1 MSVNN
6 KIDPMQPPISPLYFD
21 EGEDDVDND
30 KQFLLKRETTKRKSR
45 RRTYNP
51 KNNGGILGSI
61 PSIIVQKKLISLR
74 SILLASSLSLTLLT
88 FWLLDSLKDPVFA
101 TMVEGNLNKH
111 QPLAKMASVGGT
123 LVLVVLM
130 EVISHARRKRGNN
143 ADSDKVMSDEEV
155 EDGGGVWTKM
165 AIGSQQNQ
173 QENYFYDGNDDTDT
187 NNSNKIPISTFKV
200 VGFAYIFAFGLLSY
214 FISLHPDFAGVINV
228 DDPLSIT
235 SSDEMKK
242 QHVWYFLGYFQYI
255 CIESF
260 GSIAVATFWSFA
272 NSTLTLKAAKTY
284 YGFIIAIAQIGA
296 IGGSTIATSNNISI
310 PNFFQIACLG
320 ILLQIGVM
328 QIYGHKFP
336 YPMQEDDDV
345 IFFNDEDINDYET
358 ELEKKALKARRDKRS
373 TSAHQIS
380 ITKQKDENGRFQG
393 AKVFFSGVFLILK
406 YNYLLLIL
414 GVSCLYEISLTC
426 LDYEMKL
433 IGLDR
438 FTAPPDVMG
447 DINEANEAY
456 SETNSTA
463 DAFATFMGRYGQLT
477 NLLSLLL
484 SYYLFPYLM
493 SNYGLKH
500 TLRLFPSLLLCVMF
514 MAFVA
519 LPMNLPVLFVS
530 MSLLKALTYSI
541 NDPAKEILYIPTSN
555 VVKFKAK
562 FWIDVVGARIAKA
575 IGSSINTYAGTAER
589 IVQYGSLP
597 SVLTSVALW
606 LVCYAAGMKF
616 DELLENGDIVG
627 IEEDEAENSFSSFDE
642 GCDDDEEEASILN
655 ENDNSLV
662 RAYSSDSG
670 WESSVTVEL
679 VQSSIPEHASRDTV
693 VSNK

>member
-6 KIDPMQPPISPLYFD
+6 KIDPTQPPTSPLYYD
-21 EGEDDVDND
+21 EGEDDADND
-30 KQFLLKRETTKRKSR
+30 KQFLLSRETTKRKNR
-45 RRTYNP
+45 KRTYNP
-51 KNNGGILGSI
+51 KNKGGILGPL
-61 PSIIVQKKLISLR
+61 PSLIIQKKLINLR
-74 SILLASSLSLTLLT
+74 SILLASSLSLTLLA

-123 LVLVVLM
+123 LVLVILM
-130 EVISHARRKRGNN
+130 EVVSHGRRKKGTDVGNN
-143 ADSDKVMSDEEV
+143 KIMSDKEV

-165 AIGSQQNQ
+165 SIGSQQHQ
-173 QENYFYDGNDDTDT
+173 HEDYTYDGYDDTDT

-200 VGFAYIFAFGLLSY
+200 VGCAYIFTFGLLSY
-214 FISLHPDFAGVINV
+214 LISLHPDFAGVIDV
-228 DDPLSIT
+228 DDPSLISPPEEI
-235 SSDEMKK
+235 KK
-242 QHVWYFLGYFQYI
+242 KHVWYFLGYFQYI

-260 GSIAVATFWSFA
+260 GSIAVATFWSFT

-296 IGGSTIATSNNISI
+296 IGGSTIATFNTISI
-310 PNFFQIACLG
+310 PKFFQMACLG

-328 QIYGHKFP
+328 QIYGHQFP

-345 IFFNDEDINDYET
+345 IFFNDEDINDYEA
-358 ELEKKALKARRDKRS
+358 ELEKKALKARREKRNRGG
-373 TSAHQIS
+373 HQIS
-380 ITKQKDENGRFQG
+380 ITKKEENGRFQG
-393 AKVFFSGVFLILK
+393 ARVYFSGVFLILK

-438 FTAPPDVMG
+438 FTAPPDVIG
-447 DINEANEAY
+447 DINQANEAY

-477 NLLSLLL
+477 NILSLIL

-514 MAFVA
+514 TAFVA

-530 MSLLKALTYSI
+530 MSLLKAMTYSI

-597 SVLTSVALW
+597 SVLTSIALW

-616 DELLENGDIVG
+616 DELLEIGDIVG
-627 IEEDEAENSFSSFDE
+627 IEEDEAENSISSSHY
-642 GCDDDEEEASILN
+642 GCNHGEEEVSVLN
-655 ENDNSLV
+655 DTDNGLA

-670 WESSVTVEL
+670 WESNVTVEL
-679 VQSSIPEHASRDTV
+679 VCSNNPEHTLRVQD
-693 VSNK
+693 SN